1 MPWTRE
7 QMAERAVKELRDGM
21 YANCGIGI
29 PTLINNCAIPEGVML
44 QNENGMLGMGPF
56 PYEGDEDPDIIS
68 AGKQTITEI
77 DRTSYF
83 DEADSFAMIRGGHLD
98 MTFIGGMQVS
108 ERGDLASWIVP
119 GGLVKGPGG
128 SMDLVAGA
136 KRVCVLMEHV
146 TKDGKPRLLRNC
158 TYPLTGVGVVDL
170 LITNLGVF
178 SFDGGFVCEEMADGV
193 EIDEIRSKSDAEIR
207 NRSTQIS
214 KSHVIREALRCRP

>member
-1 MPWTRE
+1 
-7 QMAERAVKELRDGM
+7 MAERAVKELRPGF
-21 YANCGIGI
+21 YANVGIGL
-29 PTLINNCAIPEGVML
+29 PTAINNCELPEGVML

-83 DEADSFAMIRGGHLD
+83 DEAESFAMIRGGHLD

-136 KRVCVLMEHV
+136 KRVCVLMEHM
-146 TKDGKPRLLRNC
+146 TKRGEPRLLRNC

-178 SFDGGFVCEEMADGV
+178 SFNNGFVCEEMANGV
-193 EIDEIRSKSDAEIR
+193 SIDEIRSRTDAAIR
-207 NRSTQIS
+207 DRQAGLS
-214 KSHVIREALRCRP
+214 

>member
-1 MPWTRE
+1 
-7 QMAERAVKELRDGM
+7 
-21 YANCGIGI
+21 
-29 PTLINNCAIPEGVML
+29 
-44 QNENGMLGMGPF
+44 
-56 PYEGDEDPDIIS
+56 
-68 AGKQTITEI
+68 
-77 DRTSYF
+77 
-83 DEADSFAMIRGGHLD
+83 

-178 SFDGGFVCEEMADGV
+178 SFDRSTDCYLTCEEVAPDVTM
-193 EIDEIRSKSDAEIR
+193 DEIMTKTEEGIIIAFPHGCTGNAMRMR
-207 NRSTQIS
+207 WP
-214 KSHVIREALRCRP
+214 L

>member
-7 QMAERAVKELRDGM
+7 QMALRAVKEM
-21 YANCGIGI
+21 QENWYINIGIGI
-29 PTLINNCAIPEGVML
+29 PTLINNCVLPEGVML

-178 SFDGGFVCEEMADGV
+178 SFDGGFVCEEMAPMV
-193 EIDEIRSKSDAEIR
+193 TVDEIMIKTEPGLIVQFPHCRHFKSAR
-207 NRSTQIS
+207 L
-214 KSHVIREALRCRP
+214 VG

>member
-1 MPWTRE
+1 MPWTRD
-7 QMAERAVKELRDGM
+7 QMALRAVKEM
-21 YANCGIGI
+21 QENWYINIGIGI
-29 PTLINNCAIPEGVML
+29 PTLINNCTLPEGVML

-136 KRVCVLMEHV
+136 RRVCVLMEHL
-146 TKDGKPRLLRNC
+146 TKRGKPRLLREC

-178 SFDGGFVCEEMADGV
+178 SFFPNGGFICEEMADGV
-193 EIDEIRSKSDAEIR
+193 SIDEIRSRTDADIR
-207 NRSTQIS
+207 DRSP
-214 KSHVIREALRCRP
+214 ALS